1 VTPGGGI
8 ESGAGR
14 TQPGWTAV
22 DALLDVRAECLQL
35 GGVVLLAILQ
45 GPEHVTDHFAGAGVT
60 TLLDLALDELL
71 KVFPDDVARRH
82 DCLPVDWLLG
92 Y

>member
-1 VTPGGGI
+1 VGGRGVTPEGGT

-60 TLLDLALDELL
+60 TLLDLALDKLIEMT
-71 KVFPDDVARRH
+71 R
-82 DCLPVDWLLG
+82 
-92 Y
+92 

>member
-1 VTPGGGI
+1 MTPEGGI

-22 DALLDVRAECLQL
+22 DALLDDRAESLQL
-35 GGVVLLAILQ
+35 EGTKFLAILQ

-60 TLLDLALDELL
+60 TLLDLALDKLIEMT
-71 KVFPDDVARRH
+71 R
-82 DCLPVDWLLG
+82 
-92 Y
+92 